1 MFQGGRGGGL
11 DVGGL
16 IRSRAAV
23 RWVWVWV
30 WVLAWIRMEREE
42 RRGRDEDDERE
53 KRRMDCRRRRGVVE
67 MALAMA
73 WDGSRDSRL
82 NVE

>member
-1 MFQGGRGGGL
+1 LRLGETEPFMRRGFGQEDCVFQGGLGGGL

-30 WVLAWIRMEREE
+30 WVLAWIRMKREE
-42 RRGRDEDDERE
+42 RRGRDEDDERA
-53 KRRMDCRRRRGVVE
+53 KRRMD
-67 MALAMA
+67 
-73 WDGSRDSRL
+73 
-82 NVE
+82 